1 MSALIPP
8 LREKDTPPPK
18 PVDDVQ
24 SAGAEVVEAKTKK
37 EADGQG
43 QSQGDVVASFEESS
57 VAPPSKEQT
66 PAYEPTS
73 FLRKYPVSLVN
84 VENLVEEPHDKKSP
98 VIRAVTSE
106 IVNVFKSA
114 ALQYGSER
122 RVLLMHGPVG
132 SSKSTIARLLKRGL
146 EAEGFDLA
154 KKGSKSQDF
163 GVIDGTDAAS

>member
-98 VIRAVTSE
+98 VILHTSTTRP
-106 IVNVFKSA
+106 
-114 ALQYGSER
+114 L
-122 RVLLMHGPVG
+122 
-132 SSKSTIARLLKRGL
+132 ARSLPT
-146 EAEGFDLA
+146 
-154 KKGSKSQDF
+154 QP
-163 GVIDGTDAAS
+163 TDHQRLPPDSPIPPL